1 MEVSM
6 PTGSLCAERNVI
18 GTALATHPSLRR
30 EDLIMVAVLA
40 VPLPDDSTDSVTGQ
54 VPSPPPGRTTT
65 CRFIDEELKHQS
77 GEKES
82 LFSQVEDKL
91 SRYQRPENI
100 RRSMSLGSFASIVEG
115 QDHDSDDSWVVPS
128 AQNMIVSIESPDGIG
143 LEETITGSKE
153 VAHYDVPVQEA
164 QELYQALTPLGTPVR
179 KIKLSD
185 VDMEGPSSTRKT
197 PSALRK
203 KKTVLVHCPSD
214 INPLKPCGAC
224 NEWLK
229 KIAESNPY
237 FKVVTFTDA
246 DCNGVYVKPCQE

>member
-1 MEVSM
+1 
-6 PTGSLCAERNVI
+6 
-18 GTALATHPSLRR
+18 
-30 EDLIMVAVLA
+30 MVAVLA
-40 VPLPDDSTDSVTGQ
+40 VPLPDDSNDSATGQ
-54 VPSPPPGRTTT
+54 VPSPPPGRITT
-65 CRFIDEELKHQS
+65 CRFIDEDTKQQG
-77 GEKES
+77 GEKEL

-91 SRYQRPENI
+91 IRYQRPENI
-100 RRSMSLGSFASIVEG
+100 RRSMSLGSFASIIEG
-115 QDHDSDDSWVVPS
+115 QDHDSDDSWVVPP
-128 AQNMIVSIESPDGIG
+128 AQNVVVRIESPDGKG
-143 LEETITGSKE
+143 LEETINGSKE
-153 VAHYDVPVQEA
+153 VPRHDMSIQE
-164 QELYQALTPLGTPVR
+164 YQTLTPLGTPVR

-185 VDMEGPSSTRKT
+185 VDMDGPLSTKKT
-197 PSALRK
+197 PSVLRK